1 MSYRDRMNE
10 FSTASK
16 SSLEASADR
25 QEYVI
30 RRSASKPLPSA
41 DWDDLFWSAAE
52 TLELT
57 HFRPEGSQHR
67 PPTFA
72 RLLYTEHGFI
82 ASFKFNDHS
91 VHSTGII
98 YLVECGKAGWAESF
112 AQP

>member
-41 DWDDLFWSAAE
+41 DWDDPFWSAAE
-52 TLELT
+52 TLGLT
-57 HFRPEGSQHR
+57 HFGPEGSQHR

-72 RLLYTEHGFI
+72 RLLYDEHGIHGIFQ
-82 ASFKFNDHS
+82 
-91 VHSTGII
+91 VHDQYVRWTRTN
-98 YLVECGKAGWAESF
+98 YLHEVWKDSCVEFF
-112 AQP
+112 A